1 MSEAVKR
8 VRSRWGQRLAR
19 SIGYAVAF
27 TLPVAA
33 IAAVIRSKWTPV
45 LDFDE
50 AAIRAGTDFVR
61 ARPELRDALIAWQ
74 DAFQPTWVYAVGTLV
89 CLYAWR
95 RRGLPGR
102 ALWAFLTMMVS
113 WNLALDVKLLV
124 QRARPVVEDA
134 VARAPGFSFPSGHA
148 ANTAAATTAV
158 VILVWPLLG
167 STGRRIAVV
176 TGAALVLVTGVDRV
190 MLGVHYPSDV
200 LGGFLLGTGLV
211 LASYLGWRP
220 R

>member
-1 MSEAVKR
+1 MPETPQR
-8 VRSRWGQRLAR
+8 VRYRWGQRLAR
-19 SIGYAVAF
+19 SIGYAFAL

-61 ARPELRDALIAWQ
+61 ARPELRTALVAWQ
-74 DAFQPTWVYAVGTLV
+74 EVFQPRWVYADGALA

-95 RRGLPGR
+95 RHQLPGR

-158 VILVWPLLG
+158 VILLWPIVG
-167 STGRRIAVV
+167 ETGRRIAIV
-176 TGAALVLVTGVDRV
+176 TGAAMVLVTGVDRV

-200 LGGFLLGTGLV
+200 IGGFLLGTGLV